1 MAWRPR
7 RKFPRG
13 WEVVLSYNVASLL
26 RSAPGTE
33 RRYPVDDVT
42 IDIAPDLQLAQPIKG
57 EVRLSRT
64 GRSILAQAWLTT
76 AIEGYC
82 SRCLTLIV
90 TPLDL
95 EIEEE
100 ALPSVDI
107 DTGLPLDASVEP
119 DALRLDGHHEL
130 DLGEPVREAISLAEP
145 ITLLCR
151 EECRGLCPTCGVD
164 LNTVADHSHSEDAVD
179 PRLAELAKW
188 RDRAE
193 PN

>member
-1 MAWRPR
+1 M
-7 RKFPRG
+7 
-13 WEVVLSYNVASLL
+13 LSYNVATLL
-26 RSAPGTE
+26 RAAPGTV
-33 RRYPVDDVT
+33 RRYEVDNLT
-42 IDIAPDLQLAQPIKG
+42 MDIAPDLQLAQPING

-64 GRSILAQAWLTT
+64 TRSILARARLTT

-82 SRCLTLIV
+82 SRCLKQVVAPIDV
-90 TPLDL
+90 

-100 ALPSVDI
+100 ALPTIDI
-107 DTGLPLDASVEP
+107 DTGLPLHDDAEP
-119 DALRLDGHHEL
+119 DALRLDDHHEL

-164 LNTVADHSHSEDAVD
+164 LNTIGDHTHNEDAVD